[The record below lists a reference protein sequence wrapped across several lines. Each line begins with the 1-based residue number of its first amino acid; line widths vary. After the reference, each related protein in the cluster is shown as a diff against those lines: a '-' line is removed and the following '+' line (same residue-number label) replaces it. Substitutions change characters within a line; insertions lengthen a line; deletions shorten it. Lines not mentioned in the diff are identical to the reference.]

1 MAATPIIV
9 VSLSVAPEQHA
20 AFTEFYH
27 HHFLPDMLKE
37 VPEIQAIRRY
47 EELGSGGGGG
57 TLRLYNKQTITIYEL
72 KPDTNLERV
81 DDFFALPALKDSAET
96 FGHWKSKSLRNF
108 SRIIYKQ
115 TWESDRNI
123 SAVPFSDRSFFLFA
137 LEMKKD
143 MDEPFQAWYENEY
156 LPLQIADIPGWT
168 AVRRYQSVN
177 REQVRHLTFF
187 EAADEEALNR
197 CLKDLRA
204 AHRINQNYEW
214 QKRVEDGANW
224 QETISFRAI
233 YRRPG

>member
-1 MAATPIIV
+1 MV

-27 HHFLPDMLKE
+27 HQFLPQMLKA
-37 VPEIQAIRRY
+37 VPEIQCIRRY
-47 EELGSGGGGG
+47 EELGTGG

-72 KPDTNLERV
+72 KPETDLSKV
-81 DDFFALPALKDSAET
+81 DEFFELPSLRET
-96 FGHWKSKSLRNF
+96 VDAFGHWKSKSLRNF
-108 SRIIYKQ
+108 SRITYKPR
-115 TWESDRNI
+115 WESERNAS
-123 SAVPFSDRSFFLFA
+123 SAPFEENSFFLWS
-137 LEMKKD
+137 LEMKPD
-143 MDEPFQAWYENEY
+143 LDDAFQVWYENEY

-168 AVRRYQSVN
+168 MVRRYGSVN
-177 REQVRHLTFF
+177 REQSRSLTFF
-187 EAADEEALNR
+187 EAADEEGLTR

-224 QETISFRAI
+224 QESTSFRAI